1 MRMTQLP
8 RNKCSLHHLIRNII
22 QSRKT
27 VKEQAKYQI
36 CGGENAAERNVVFAQ
51 ILMILDER

>member
-1 MRMTQLP
+1 MTQLP
-8 RNKCSLHHLIRNII
+8 RNKGSLHHLIRNII

-51 ILMILDER
+51 ILVILDER

>member
-8 RNKCSLHHLIRNII
+8 RNKGSLHHLIRNII

-36 CGGENAAERNVVFAQ
+36 RGGENAAERNVVFAQ